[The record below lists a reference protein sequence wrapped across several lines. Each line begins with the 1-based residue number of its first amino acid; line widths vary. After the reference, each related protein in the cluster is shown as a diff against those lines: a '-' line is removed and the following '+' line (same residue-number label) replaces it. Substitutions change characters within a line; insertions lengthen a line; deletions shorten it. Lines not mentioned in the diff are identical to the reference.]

1 MTCNWSP
8 FVICAHTF
16 RAGAKLCKN
25 ATMGRRVQNFI
36 RSTGL
41 FSTKMWKKDRGEYF
55 AEMRKKDSEQKIAG
69 NLSF

>member
-1 MTCNWSP
+1 MTYNWSP
-8 FVICAHTF
+8 FVPNTF

-25 ATMGRRVQNFI
+25 ATVGRRVQNFI

-55 AEMRKKDSEQKIAG
+55 AENKGER
-69 NLSF
+69 F